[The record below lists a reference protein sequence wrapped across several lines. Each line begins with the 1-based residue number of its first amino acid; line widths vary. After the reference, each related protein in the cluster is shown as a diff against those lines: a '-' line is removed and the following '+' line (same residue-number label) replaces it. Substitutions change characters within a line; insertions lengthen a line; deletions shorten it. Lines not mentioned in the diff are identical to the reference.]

1 MSDQDGAFLG
11 GRFGEL
17 LRKEEIILN
26 TNALKDHH
34 ALGIIDNFAFR
45 IKNTLTKGFLN
56 AKNVEWLDK
65 IQEIVKTYNADTNR
79 GLGGIAPNKAD
90 DDKLPPEEKAEAGE
104 SEEEKKQRELRNET
118 RMTSHEKVFK
128 MNVDKQLK
136 NNQRASLQEGD
147 KVRVTMMTG
156 GALQK
161 GTDPRWSDEVY
172 KVEAVKGN
180 TITLDN
186 GKVYKRSALLR
197 VPSETEGTGTNVIDQ
212 TKAQLRPERKA
223 QKANPNRYKLKKI
236 LKTAL
241 KKKTDKKKKQ
251 EPTVVTEVAS
261 SSTQAPQYALQ
272 PAPQQASAN
281 NKAERLADLRR
292 RFSDQ
297 KYYSGAQKT
306 PEQIAE
312 QKARQNKKLAEQLKL
327 KQEKEAK
334 AKAKLDASVQKELA
348 KQMKQVNR
356 ALGKK

>member
-1 MSDQDGAFLG
+1 
-11 GRFGEL
+11 
-17 LRKEEIILN
+17 
-26 TNALKDHH
+26 
-34 ALGIIDNFAFR
+34 
-45 IKNTLTKGFLN
+45 
-56 AKNVEWLDK
+56 
-65 IQEIVKTYNADTNR
+65 
-79 GLGGIAPNKAD
+79 
-90 DDKLPPEEKAEAGE
+90 
-104 SEEEKKQRELRNET
+104 
-118 RMTSHEKVFK
+118 
-128 MNVDKQLK
+128 
-136 NNQRASLQEGD
+136 
-147 KVRVTMMTG
+147 
-156 GALQK
+156 
-161 GTDPRWSDEVY
+161 
-172 KVEAVKGN
+172 
-180 TITLDN
+180 
-186 GKVYKRSALLR
+186 
-197 VPSETEGTGTNVIDQ
+197 VIDQ
-212 TKAQLRPERKA
+212 TKAQLRPERKE

-241 KKKTDKKKKQ
+241 KKKTDKKKQ

-312 QKARQNKKLAEQLKL
+312 QKAQQNKKLAEQLKL